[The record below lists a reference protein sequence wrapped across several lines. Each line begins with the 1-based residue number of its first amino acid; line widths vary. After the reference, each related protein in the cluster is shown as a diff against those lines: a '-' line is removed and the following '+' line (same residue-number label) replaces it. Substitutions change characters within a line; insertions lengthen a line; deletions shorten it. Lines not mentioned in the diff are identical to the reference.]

1 MIACIFTID
10 YEIYGN
16 GEGSLKELV
25 FEPTEKLINVFQKR
39 NFKFVAF
46 IEAAELEMIDVQ
58 GTDPAIKIIK
68 TQIKKLYR
76 EGFEIGLHL
85 HPQWYNAQHKN
96 GKWLLDFN
104 EYNMCS
110 LTSERI
116 EQIIVRA
123 IDYLRKVLEDN
134 EFTPF
139 SFRAGN
145 WLFQPTETLAK
156 VLAVHGVQVDS
167 SVFKGGLQRNHG
179 LDYRSACKNGYYWRF
194 TEDVNKHD
202 EDGQLMEF
210 PTYSM
215 MVPFWKMVT
224 LKRVAKSR
232 KTPSSSLRGLEK
244 FKRYLDFLRFRYPLK
259 MDFCRM
265 SLNELTEMM
274 DILIHEDQE
283 NPTSLRPIVVI
294 GHTKD
299 FIDFE
304 VVEEFLSYLRARCIP
319 VSTFTEIYHRCRQ

>member
-1 MIACIFTID
+1 MIECVFTID

-16 GEGSLKELV
+16 GDGSLKELI
-25 FEPTEKLINVFQKR
+25 FEPASKMIEI
-39 NFKFVAF
+39 FKKYDSRFVAF
-46 IEAAELEMIDVQ
+46 IELAELEMIDLNKS
-58 GTDPAIKIIK
+58 DPAIKIIK
-68 TQIKKLYR
+68 RQIQELYSDK
-76 EGFEIGLHL
+76 FEIGLHL
-85 HPQWYNAQHKN
+85 HPQWYNAQYQD
-96 GKWLLDFN
+96 GKWSLDYN

-116 EQIIVRA
+116 EQIIVRS
-123 IDYLRKVLEDN
+123 IDYLRKVLGDA

-156 VLAVHGVQVDS
+156 ILEVHGIKVDS

-179 LDYRSACKNGYYWRF
+179 LDYRPACKNGYYWPF
-194 TEDVNKHD
+194 KEDVNIKD
-202 EDGQLMEF
+202 DDGQLIEL
-210 PTYSM
+210 PTYSV

-232 KTPSSSLRGLEK
+232 KIPSSSLRGLEK
-244 FKRYLDFLRFRYPLK
+244 FTRYLDFLRFSYPLK

-265 SLNELTEMM
+265 SLKELTEMM
-274 DILIHEDQE
+274 DKLIHEDQG
-283 NPTSLRPIVVI
+283 NPSIFRPVVAI

-304 VVEEFLSYLRARCIP
+304 VVEEFMNYLRARCIP
-319 VSTFTEIYHRCRQ
+319 VSTFTELYHRCRQ